1 MEFEVE
7 TVLGARQEV
16 EASEGDF
23 EGVVRD
29 PKVGERVA
37 HHKLD
42 CRRFRDGNVKV
53 GITSLFMSE
62 LCCERGISIR
72 AMSNGNEGSAHSN
85 QPSVQGL

>member
-1 MEFEVE
+1 ME

-37 HHKLD
+37 HRELD
-42 CRRFRDGNVKV
+42 CCRSSRGCLGNFDDTKGLMTSGVSMRTLSDGDEKSMH
-53 GITSLFMSE
+53 TSQ
-62 LCCERGISIR
+62 ISPG
-72 AMSNGNEGSAHSN
+72 SN
-85 QPSVQGL
+85 P